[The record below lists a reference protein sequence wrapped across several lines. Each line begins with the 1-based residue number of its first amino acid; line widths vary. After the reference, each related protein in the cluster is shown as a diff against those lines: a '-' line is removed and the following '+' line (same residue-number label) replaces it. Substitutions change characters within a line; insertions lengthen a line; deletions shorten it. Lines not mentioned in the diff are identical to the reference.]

1 MDDFSIKNRLYMY
14 HFLEQGDVFQTFF
27 SKYKGIS
34 DTRPVVERGAVMLS
48 EVGKTAI
55 LIDVEQVQDFR
66 LKERGL
72 IREHLKKGNYKNPI
86 SGLTADIGFCL

>member
-1 MDDFSIKNRLYMY
+1 MY
-14 HFLEQGDVFQTFF
+14 HFLEHGDVFQTFF

-55 LIDVEQVQDFR
+55 LIDVE
-66 LKERGL
+66 
-72 IREHLKKGNYKNPI
+72 
-86 SGLTADIGFCL
+86 

>member
-1 MDDFSIKNRLYMY
+1 MQLHLQGSIPFKTAGPASYVSPEYLFQLGLLKDDFSIKNRLYMY

-55 LIDVEQVQDFR
+55 LIDVE
-66 LKERGL
+66 
-72 IREHLKKGNYKNPI
+72 
-86 SGLTADIGFCL
+86 

>member
-1 MDDFSIKNRLYMY
+1 MIFDQEPAVYVSFPGTGWCFSNI
-14 HFLEQGDVFQTFF
+14 F

-55 LIDVEQVQDFR
+55 LIDVE
-66 LKERGL
+66 
-72 IREHLKKGNYKNPI
+72 
-86 SGLTADIGFCL
+86 

>member
-1 MDDFSIKNRLYMY
+1 MIKNRLYMY
-14 HFLEQGDVFQTFF
+14 HFLEQGDVFQTF

-55 LIDVEQVQDFR
+55 LIDVE
-66 LKERGL
+66 
-72 IREHLKKGNYKNPI
+72 
-86 SGLTADIGFCL
+86 